1 MRTSRGLT
9 ALALCGALT
18 LSVAACGSDSNSDTS
33 STGSDT
39 AAATTTDSTSGGAAA
54 GGDLSGS
61 IAGAGSSAQ
70 AAAQEAWTAGF
81 QQANSGATISYDPVG
96 SGGGREQ
103 FISGGVQ
110 FAGSDAAL
118 DDTELPDA
126 QKTCGG
132 VDNVVEVPVYVS
144 PIAVVYNLP
153 GVDKL
158 QLSPETL
165 AGLFSQKIK
174 KWNDPAIAADNP
186 GVDLP
191 DTAVTPVNR
200 SDESGT
206 TENFTDYLSQA
217 APSAWTYDVSGD
229 WPVKGGEAA
238 EGTSGVIEAV
248 TNGEGTIGYADA
260 SQAGQLG
267 KAAVKVGS
275 DYVDPSPEAAA
286 EVFSESKRDTE
297 SGKNVF
303 AYTINRK
310 PTKAG
315 VYPVVLVSYE
325 LACTQYKDA
334 NQAAL
339 VGGYLKY
346 MVSPEGQ
353 KAAASNAG
361 SAPLS
366 QEVTDLV
373 TPAVEAIGAG
383 A

>member
-1 MRTSRGLT
+1 MRTARTFT
-9 ALALCGALT
+9 ALALAGTLAFGA
-18 LSVAACGSDSNSDTS
+18 AACGSSDEDSSSTS
-33 STGSDT
+33 SGNETSAST
-39 AAATTTDSTSGGAAA
+39 TSGGAAA
-54 GGDLSGS
+54 GADLSGS

-103 FISGGVQ
+103 FIAGGVQ

-144 PIAVVYNLP
+144 PIAVVYNVP

-158 QLSPETL
+158 QLSPETT
-165 AGLFSQKIK
+165 AKIFAQKVK
-174 KWNDPAIAADNP
+174 TWNDPAIKADNP
-186 GVDLP
+186 DADLP
-191 DTAVTPVNR
+191 DTAITPVNR

-206 TENFTDYLSQA
+206 TENFTDWMAQA
-217 APSAWTYDVSGD
+217 APSVWTSEVSGD

-238 EGTSGVIEAV
+238 EGTSGVVDAV
-248 TNGEGTIGYADA
+248 KNGEGTIGYADA
-260 SQAGQLG
+260 SQAGELG
-267 KAAVKVGS
+267 KAAIKIGS

-286 EVFSESKRDTE
+286 EVFSESQRDE
-297 SGKNVF
+297 GSGQNVF

-325 LACTQYKDA
+325 LACTTYDDA
-334 NQAAL
+334 DKAAL
-339 VGGYLKY
+339 VKGYLSY
-346 MVSPEGQ
+346 MVGPEGQ
-353 KAAASNAG
+353 QAAASNAG

-366 QEVTDLV
+366 QEVTDLI

>member
-1 MRTSRGLT
+1 MRPARTFT
-9 ALALCGALT
+9 ALALSGALAFGA
-18 LSVAACGSDSNSDTS
+18 AACGSSDDSSSTS
-33 STGSDT
+33 SGAGTG
-39 AAATTTDSTSGGAAA
+39 ASTSGGS
-54 GGDLSGS
+54 GGSLSGS

-103 FISGGVQ
+103 FTSGGVD

-118 DDTELPDA
+118 DDTELA
-126 QKTCGG
+126 AAAKQCGG
-132 VDNVVEVPVYVS
+132 PDNVVEVPVYVS
-144 PIAVVYNLP
+144 PIAVVYNVP

-158 QLSPETL
+158 VLSPDTV
-165 AGLFSQKIK
+165 AKIFAQKIK
-174 KWNDPAIAADNP
+174 NWNDPAIKADNP

-191 DTAVTPVNR
+191 DTAITPVNR

-206 TENFTDYLSQA
+206 TENFTDWLSQA
-217 APSAWTYDVSGD
+217 AGSTWTYEVSGD

-238 EGTSGVIEAV
+238 EGTSGVIDAV
-248 TNGEGTIGYADA
+248 KNGEGAIGYADE
-260 SQAGQLG
+260 SQAGDLG
-267 KAAVKVGS
+267 KASIKIGDAAVE
-275 DYVDPSPEAAA
+275 PSAEAAA
-286 EVFSESKRDTE
+286 EVFSESKRAE
-297 SGKNVF
+297 GAGKNVF
-303 AYTINRK
+303 AYTINRQ

-325 LACTQYKDA
+325 LACTKYSDA
-334 NQAAL
+334 NKAAL
-339 VGGYLKY
+339 VKGYLSY

-353 KAAASNAG
+353 KAAQSNAG

-366 QEVTDLV
+366 QEVTDLI
-373 TPAVEAIGAG
+373 TPAVQAIGSG